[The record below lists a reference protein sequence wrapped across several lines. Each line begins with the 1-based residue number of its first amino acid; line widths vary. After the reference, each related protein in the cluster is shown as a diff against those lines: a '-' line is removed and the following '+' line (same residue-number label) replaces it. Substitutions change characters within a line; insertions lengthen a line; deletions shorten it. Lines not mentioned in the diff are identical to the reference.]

1 MRKEGRAKKRR
12 RRERDLPTKGD
23 AKKKLIDQ
31 GVGFWTKHAGEWCV
45 RIAGDFRPGSHVRV
59 MANAGRIATVVLG
72 DPIPGTRF
80 QWMNSAGELVS
91 GQLFRRMTTATR
103 ARLIAEFRAQKGAA

>member
-1 MRKEGRAKKRR
+1 MRKEKFMEKEGRGKKRR
-12 RRERDLPTKGD
+12 RRWRELPTKGG
-23 AKKKLIDQ
+23 AKNKLVDQ

-45 RIAGDFRPGSHVRV
+45 RIAGDFRPGSSVRV

-80 QWMNSAGELVS
+80 QWRNSADELVN
-91 GQLFRRMTTATR
+91 GQLFRRMT
-103 ARLIAEFRAQKGAA
+103 AQKGAT